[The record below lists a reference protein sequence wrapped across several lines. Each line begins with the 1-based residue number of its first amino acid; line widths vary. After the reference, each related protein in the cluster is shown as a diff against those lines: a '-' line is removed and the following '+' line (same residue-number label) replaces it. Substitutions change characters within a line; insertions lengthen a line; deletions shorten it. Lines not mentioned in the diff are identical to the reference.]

1 MKSNGIP
8 FRDDVDPSNATDRR
22 LPAPRPNR
30 WLPKE
35 LATVSSMTIDT
46 HTGTVYV
53 TEFNG
58 RIVASHY

>member
-8 FRDDVDPSNATDRR
+8 FRDDGPIHRTQLTGR

-30 WLPKE
+30 WLPTE

-58 RIVASHY
+58 RIVASY

>member
-1 MKSNGIP
+1 MSDISDL
-8 FRDDVDPSNATDRR
+8 RSLDRR
-22 LPAPRPNR
+22 HATPSRARFLRRARTDG
-30 WLPKE
+30 PKE

-53 TEFNG
+53 TESNG